1 MREPMEPVPISV
13 NFSFTRLQLLGEAA
27 QRSAVFCGTRLPI
40 DGSLEVPRR
49 MLRGFLRQPC
59 VY

>member
-1 MREPMEPVPISV
+1 MREPIEPVLILV

-27 QRSAVFCGTRLPI
+27 QRSAVFCRTRLPI
-40 DGSLEVPRR
+40 DGSLEVLRR